1 LSDRWET
8 YNRISVRNHLFGN
21 LSLSA
26 SYAHST
32 EIFLDEKFNTGGW
45 SLAGGGQFNKR
56 VYLSV
61 SYRETDAIFYS
72 ADPYQG
78 RSTRA
83 SARLTYQPSD
93 KIQSDFNLTYVD
105 FHRESDGEKI
115 YDYPIYWGRL
125 TYQLNKY
132 LLFRGI
138 AEYNDYREE
147 LLTDLLVS
155 FTYIPGTVVH
165 LGYGSLR
172 DRIRWDGSDYL
183 ESDRFLE
190 TKRKLFFK
198 TSYLWRR

>member
-1 LSDRWET
+1 MLSR
-8 YNRISVRNHLFGN
+8 S
-21 LSLSA
+21 SA
-26 SYAHST
+26 VPLT
-32 EIFLDEKFNTGGW
+32 
-45 SLAGGGQFNKR
+45 R
-56 VYLSV
+56 VCEV
-61 SYRETDAIFYS
+61 
-72 ADPYQG
+72 
-78 RSTRA
+78 
-83 SARLTYQPSD
+83 
-93 KIQSDFNLTYVD
+93 KIATSQT
-105 FHRESDGEKI
+105 
-115 YDYPIYWGRL
+115 

-172 DRIRWDGSDYL
+172 DRIRWDGSDYV

-198 TSYLWRR
+198 ASYLWRK